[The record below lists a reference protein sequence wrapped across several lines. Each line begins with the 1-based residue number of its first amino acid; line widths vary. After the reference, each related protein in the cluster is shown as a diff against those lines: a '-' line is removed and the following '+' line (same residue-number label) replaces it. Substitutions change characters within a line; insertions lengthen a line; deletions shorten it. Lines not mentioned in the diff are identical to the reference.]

1 MTVSIRI
8 LDIGTMAGP
17 VQSRIAYVVGRLDR
31 AVRQR
36 LAEVTSPFGLTVAQY
51 TTLSVLAARGALSN
65 AQLARR
71 AFVTPQAM
79 NEIVAA
85 MVKKQMVARAPDA
98 RHGRIVRIS
107 LTRKGSRV
115 LRECD
120 LAARRVEAQM
130 LAPLPRTKR
139 AMLLELLASCVAALE
154 HPAPARH

>member
-1 MTVSIRI
+1 
-8 LDIGTMAGP
+8 MARP
-17 VQSRIAYVVGRLDR
+17 VQSRVAYVIGRLDR

-36 LAEVTSPFGLTVAQY
+36 LGEVTSRFGLTVAQY
-51 TTLSVLAARGALSN
+51 TTLSVLAARGSLSN

-85 MVKKQMVARAPDA
+85 MVRKGMVARRPDA

-107 LTRKGSRV
+107 LTGKGSQV

-120 LAARRVEAQM
+120 VAARRVEAQM
-130 LAPLPRTKR
+130 LAELPQKKR
-139 AMLLELLASCVAALE
+139 ALLLGLLGECVAALE
-154 HPAPARH
+154 HHVPTRH